1 MSAPLWVI
9 MVPTIPKR
17 AAKFRN
23 LMTGDRGDLLGQVT
37 AWNEGSV
44 EQVRVLAWLNE
55 GQPHLGAI
63 RDAMVDEAAAM
74 GAEYVS
80 FVDDDDRLMPE
91 YVSSIIGA
99 LYQHLGVADDW
110 PDHVG
115 FRVEMTKDGEP
126 YADVDHSLMY
136 GSAWRSLPRDPERPD
151 IRQFVRDFTHLDPI
165 RTELAQRGSF
175 ALAPAGQMEDRNW
188 VRQVR
193 PFVKTEAYIDRVLY
207 HYDWRP
213 DESAWETPGAAR
225 GDWSWGARPTSWL
238 HEIQSEH
245 LYWHP
250 ESM

>member
-1 MSAPLWVI
+1 

-17 AAKFRN
+17 AAKFRA
-23 LMTGDRGDLLGQVT
+23 LMTGDRGNLLGQ
-37 AWNEGSV
+37 AQAYAGAL
-44 EQVRVLAWLNE
+44 RVLAWLNE

-74 GAEYVS
+74 GATYVS
-80 FVDDDDRLMPE
+80 FVDDDDQVMPD
-91 YVSSIIGA
+91 YVSSIADILSTYAGQSGWLDHIGF
-99 LYQHLGVADDW
+99 QV
-110 PDHVG
+110 
-115 FRVEMTKDGEP
+115 RMTKGGEP
-126 YADVDHSLMY
+126 YADVDHSLRHGRTWAAMPRL
-136 GSAWRSLPRDPERPD
+136 SARPG

-175 ALAPAGQMEDRNW
+175 ALAQAGKMEDRNW

-213 DESAWETPGAAR
+213 AESAWETPGAAR
-225 GDWSWGARPTSWL
+225 GVSAEPWRWPP
-238 HEIQSEH
+238 EH
-245 LYWHP
+245 INLINNPYFTWHP